1 MDKTKLEI
9 QRIITRLSLDDKSES
24 EIENLIDQLVTQYQ
38 AISKRRVNELKTI
51 GKIAKRACLELGVQ
65 NHMSLVMDIEYTHKI
80 NPLRLN
86 ELLEAD
92 TSNFAHDISGIHKNF
107 NRETLILENCF
118 IPRYSA

>member
-1 MDKTKLEI
+1 MEKT
-9 QRIITRLSLDDKSES
+9 QWES
-24 EIENLIDQLVTQYQ
+24 EIKELKELKGKVE
-38 AISKRRVNELKTI
+38 KRRCLNELKTI

-86 ELLEAD
+86 ELLNAD

-107 NRETLILENCF
+107 NRETLTLENCF
-118 IPRYSA
+118 IPRCSA